1 MTRKSIFISALTLF
15 FSLTGMLNAQT
26 TQPATQ
32 SATQPAGKP
41 AMTQPARPA
50 NQASDVVDQMMKRM
64 QNKQPVVEPT
74 RRPAASATEK
84 RPALS
89 PSPKIDLD
97 SKVLG
102 IAPGMPKPKL
112 RREGE
117 FVVNRQGRLL
127 RSNDGQN
134 MIFAYK
140 SDSKTQSDPPMIVV
154 PCQLLQNM
162 EEMMLERGDQ
172 IGFSITGQ
180 ILSYHGTNYILPT
193 MMKPSIDM
201 GNLGN

>member
-1 MTRKSIFISALTLF
+1 MIRKSLLLSAMVL
-15 FSLTGMLNAQT
+15 SLSVNGLIIAEDK
-26 TQPATQ
+26 PAT
-32 SATQPAGKP
+32 AKVDDAKP
-41 AMTQPARPA
+41 TVSEPVKADNDAA
-50 NQASDVVDQMMKRM
+50 DVVDQMMKKM
-64 QNKQPVVEPT
+64 KQQQPVVEPT
-74 RRPAASATEK
+74 DRPAESAIEK

-97 SKVLG
+97 PKILG
-102 IAPGMPKPKL
+102 VAPGMPKPKL

-127 RSNDGQN
+127 RSNDGQH

-140 SDSKTQSDPPMIVV
+140 ADSKTEGEPPMIVV

-172 IGFSITGQ
+172 ITFSITGQ

-193 MMKPSIDM
+193 MMKPAIDM

>member
-1 MTRKSIFISALTLF
+1 MIRNSLLLSAMAFALL
-15 FSLTGMLNAQT
+15 LNGLAIAQDS
-26 TQPATQ
+26 PVEE
-32 SATQPAGKP
+32 SADKP
-41 AMTQPARPA
+41 TVSEPVKADNDAA
-50 NQASDVVDQMMKRM
+50 DVVDQMMKKM
-64 QNKQPVVEPT
+64 KQQQPVVEPT
-74 RRPAASATEK
+74 ERPSASATEK

-97 SKVLG
+97 PKILG

-127 RSNDGQN
+127 RSNDGQH
-134 MIFAYK
+134 MVFAYK
-140 SDSKTQSDPPMIVV
+140 SDSKLQPEPPMIVV

-172 IGFSITGQ
+172 ITFSITGQ

-193 MMKPSIDM
+193 MMKPAIDM

>member
-1 MTRKSIFISALTLF
+1 MQLKSLLTIALLLTF
-15 FSLTGMLNAQT
+15 FAGSLLIAQDDPNAD
-26 TQPATQ
+26 
-32 SATQPAGKP
+32 SEKP
-41 AMTQPARPA
+41 SVSEPVKAD
-50 NQASDVVDQMMKRM
+50 NQAADVVDQMSKRM
-64 QNKQPVVEPT
+64 KQQQPVVEPT
-74 RRPAASATEK
+74 ERPAKTATEK

-97 SKVLG
+97 PKVLG
-102 IAPGMPKPKL
+102 VAPGMPKPKL

-127 RSNDGQN
+127 RSNDGQH
-134 MIFAYK
+134 MVFAYK
-140 SDSKTQSDPPMIVV
+140 SDSKLQPEPPMIVV

-172 IGFSITGQ
+172 ITFSITGQ

-193 MMKPSIDM
+193 MMKPAIDM

>member
-1 MTRKSIFISALTLF
+1 
-15 FSLTGMLNAQT
+15 
-26 TQPATQ
+26 
-32 SATQPAGKP
+32 
-41 AMTQPARPA
+41 
-50 NQASDVVDQMMKRM
+50 MMKKM
-64 QNKQPVVEPT
+64 KQQPVVEPT
-74 RRPAASATEK
+74 ERPSETATEK

-97 SKVLG
+97 PKVLG

-117 FVVNRQGRLL
+117 FVINRQGRLL
-127 RSNDGQN
+127 RSNDGQS

-140 SDSKTQSDPPMIVV
+140 SDSKIEPEPPMIVV

-172 IGFSITGQ
+172 ISFSITGQ

-193 MMKPSIDM
+193 MMKPAIDM

>member
-1 MTRKSIFISALTLF
+1 MIRKSLILSAMAMA
-15 FSLTGMLNAQT
+15 FSINGLAIAQDA
-26 TQPATQ
+26 PAD
-32 SATQPAGKP
+32 SAAVDKP
-41 AMTQPARPA
+41 VVSEPVKADNDAA
-50 NQASDVVDQMMKRM
+50 DVVDQMMKKM
-64 QNKQPVVEPT
+64 KQQQPVVEPT
-74 RRPAASATEK
+74 ERPAETATEK

-97 SKVLG
+97 PKVLG

-127 RSNDGQN
+127 RSNDGQH

-140 SDSKTQSDPPMIVV
+140 SDSKLEPEPPMIVV

-172 IGFSITGQ
+172 INFSITGQ
-180 ILSYHGTNYILPT
+180 ILTYHGTNYILPT
-193 MMKPSIDM
+193 MMKPAIDM

>member
-1 MTRKSIFISALTLF
+1 MIRKSLFLSAMAFAL
-15 FSLTGMLNAQT
+15 SLNGLLIAQDSPVEESADKPTVSEPVKADNNA
-26 TQPATQ
+26 A
-32 SATQPAGKP
+32 
-41 AMTQPARPA
+41 
-50 NQASDVVDQMMKRM
+50 DVVDQMMKKM
-64 QNKQPVVEPT
+64 KQQQPVVEPT
-74 RRPAASATEK
+74 ERPSASATEK

-97 SKVLG
+97 PKVLG

-127 RSNDGQN
+127 RSNDGQH
-134 MIFAYK
+134 MVFAYK
-140 SDSKTQSDPPMIVV
+140 SDSKIQPEPPMIVV

-172 IGFSITGQ
+172 ITFSITGQ

-193 MMKPSIDM
+193 MMKPAIDM

>member
-1 MTRKSIFISALTLF
+1 MKNRKSTIITALCITVCTAGLLIAQDAPAKNSASNDKPTISEPIKEKNEA
-15 FSLTGMLNAQT
+15 A
-26 TQPATQ
+26 
-32 SATQPAGKP
+32 
-41 AMTQPARPA
+41 
-50 NQASDVVDQMMKRM
+50 DVVDQMMKRM
-64 QNKQPVVEPT
+64 KNQRPVVEPT
-74 RRPAASATEK
+74 QRPTATQK

-89 PSPKIDLD
+89 PTPKIDLD
-97 SKVLG
+97 PKILG
-102 IAPGMPKPKL
+102 VAPGMPKPKM

-127 RSNDGQN
+127 RSNDGQH

-140 SDSKTQSDPPMIVV
+140 SDSKLQPAPPMIVV

-172 IGFSITGQ
+172 ISFSITGQ
-180 ILSYHGTNYILPT
+180 ILAYHGTNYILPT
-193 MMKPSIDM
+193 MMKPAIDM